1 MHWPWSAANRLIATE
16 WCSRFRRYISHYG
29 KWRDETRRMT
39 SRTVERIRR
48 ERANRQRGG
57 AGGGRQEEGM
67 KGATR
72 RIRTISY
79 NHPCLF
85 SFSSIFLSL
94 SPRQSGSRYF
104 SGPHAFLYLTIVG
117 QRSTSRAGNGLL
129 TNLWRLLYA
138 WSDGRPLIFKDIA
151 DTLNVTIKCE
161 IENNMFVHRLLTS
174 SIIPFL
180 QLNSILFLLRLLL
193 THPHRSLHS
202 YFNFNINFIIG

>member
-48 ERANRQRGG
+48 ERANRQRG

-67 KGATR
+67 KGATW

-85 SFSSIFLSL
+85 PFSSIFLSL

-138 WSDGRPLIFKDIA
+138 RSVGRPLIFKDIA
-151 DTLNVTIKCE
+151 DALPLSRLNV
-161 IENNMFVHRLLTS
+161 RLKITCSCIDCWPRQL
-174 SIIPFL
+174 FHFYN
-180 QLNSILFLLRLLL
+180 LNSIIVF
-193 THPHRSLHS
+193 TW
-202 YFNFNINFIIG
+202 FIINTSPSFASFLF